1 MACSSFVSLSPGG
14 PIILRKNTLDF
25 TLLKKPSNP
34 SSAAPVLLFWVR
46 RRAAFL
52 ESNARRLF
60 QSVGA
65 SSRLRGASLLR
76 VWPCREGFDG
86 MRYQEGVFSLFL

>member
-1 MACSSFVSLSPGG
+1 MAYSSFVSLSPGG
-14 PIILRKNTLDF
+14 AIILRKNSCFHLEQS
-25 TLLKKPSNP
+25 PSNP